1 MEAHIAVAKVGKYAT
16 SISGDTV
23 EIIERPNGGLSCVI
37 ADGQWSGKSAKA
49 ISNVV
54 TRKALSLLADGVRD
68 GAAARAASDYLFTYR
83 AGKVQATLNI
93 LSLDLSSQ
101 TMVITRNN
109 PAPVLLVRTGEIQ
122 LLDASSCPVGTRH
135 GIRPDISEVGL
146 TPGLACIVFTD
157 GLVHAGKRKGE
168 AMDMLACTQDLISAE
183 EWEADAWAD
192 TLLNQAL
199 HLDDGRPADDIS
211 VVVAI
216 ISNKADEKIRRI
228 SAHMPF

>member
-93 LSLDLSSQ
+93 LSIDLSSQ
-101 TMVITRNN
+101 TMVISRNN
-109 PAPVLLVRTGEIQ
+109 PAPVLLARRGGIQ
-122 LLDASSCPVGTRH
+122 LLDAPSCPVGTRH
-135 GIRPDISEVGL
+135 GIRPDISE
-146 TPGLACIVFTD
+146 LALESNLASIVFTD
-157 GLVHAGKRKGE
+157 GMVHAGKRRGE
-168 AMDMLACTQDLISAE
+168 AMDILACARDLAAGE
-183 EWEADAWAD
+183 EWEADLWAD
-192 TLLNQAL
+192 TLLAKAL
-199 HLDDGRPADDIS
+199 QLDDGRPADDIS

-216 ISNKADEKIRRI
+216 ISDKPGDKTRRI